1 MPVDD
6 LRAEIDR
13 GLRTRRFLGYYESR
27 EWAIEAAPAVD
38 AVSEAVA
45 SSPTPELVLLIE
57 RAVGHVVKVILRAD
71 DSDGMIGDLA
81 RELLDLHALAC
92 DAGVADPVKLAHWMV
107 RFCFVDQDYF
117 MVDPVRYASALGESG
132 LIAYRREVHRR
143 REAGHDSFAA
153 KYATERL
160 AVLDGDV
167 ELIIELL
174 GGDFSNPYHF
184 IRVAEAMKELGRD
197 DDVLAWAGRGV
208 AESDG
213 WQVAQLYDLAA
224 EVYERRQDHESLLQ
238 LRRDQHSHM
247 PSASSYE
254 LLRPVAEE
262 VGVWQ
267 SERPGARSVLAA
279 HDLAGLVDVLLADK
293 EPDAAWQ
300 VATESPDWDAGQRRW
315 MRLAEAREPS
325 NPGDAMDVYL
335 RLADR
340 ELETADRSAY
350 MRATRIL
357 KRAARAAAVAH
368 RTPEFTHHLHVL
380 RDRYRR
386 RPTLIAM
393 LDRAGLA

>member
-27 EWAIEAAPAVD
+27 EWAIEAAPTVEAV
-38 AVSEAVA
+38 AEAVA
-45 SSPTPELVLLIE
+45 SSPTQELVLLIE

-71 DSDGMIGDLA
+71 DSDGMIGNVA
-81 RELLDLHALAC
+81 GELLELHALAC
-92 DAGVADPVKLAHWMV
+92 DSGVADPVKLARWMV
-107 RFCFVDQDYF
+107 RFRFDDQDF
-117 MVDPVRYASALGESG
+117 FEVDPVRYASALGESG

-143 REAGHDSFAA
+143 RAAGDDSFAA

-160 AVLDGDV
+160 AVLDGDI
-167 ELIIELL
+167 ELVVELL
-174 GGDFSNPYHF
+174 GGNLSNPYHF

-197 DDVLAWAGRGV
+197 EDVLTWAGRGI
-208 AESDG
+208 AETSG

-224 EVYERRQDHESLLQ
+224 EVYERREDHEVLLE
-238 LRRDQHSHM
+238 LRRDQHTRM

-254 LLRPVAEE
+254 LLRQAAEK
-262 VGVWQ
+262 VGVWR
-267 SERPGARSVLAA
+267 SECPTARSVLAA
-279 HDLAGLVDVLLADK
+279 QDLGGLVDVLLADK
-293 EPDAAWQ
+293 EPDVAWQ
-300 VATESPDWDAGQRRW
+300 VATERPAWDAGQRRW

-350 MRATRIL
+350 TRATRIL
-357 KRAARAAAVAH
+357 KRAAHAAAVAH
-368 RTPEFTHHLHVL
+368 QTTEFTDHLHDL

-393 LDRAGLA
+393 LDRAGLP